1 MADSNVCAL
10 PKTKDETIEG
20 GGQEAGSKGP
30 SGLEKHI
37 YECRNKCRLKE
48 RNDCPAAT
56 LLQNPCVM
64 ET

>member
-30 SGLEKHI
+30 SGLETYLRMPEQMPTEGK
-37 YECRNKCRLKE
+37 K
-48 RNDCPAAT
+48 
-56 LLQNPCVM
+56 
-64 ET
+64 